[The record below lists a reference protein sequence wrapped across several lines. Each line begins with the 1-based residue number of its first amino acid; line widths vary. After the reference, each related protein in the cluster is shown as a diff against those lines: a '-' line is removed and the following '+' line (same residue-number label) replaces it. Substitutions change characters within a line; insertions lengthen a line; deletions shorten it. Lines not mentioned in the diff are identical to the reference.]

1 MHQLAQTNLKPHSEE
16 IDKVSKPFNSAG
28 FFSLTASE
36 VDQVAITIL
45 RDTDAKDSVARC
57 IVPFLT
63 SVGNKKEYF
72 ACAASYSYTT
82 FPLGVWH
89 SGSGSA
95 RRAASC

>member
-1 MHQLAQTNLKPHSEE
+1 MSNLCR
-16 IDKVSKPFNSAG
+16 FL
-28 FFSLTASE
+28 SLTASG

-57 IVPFLT
+57 GIVPFLT

-72 ACAASYSYTT
+72 ACVASYSYTT

>member
-1 MHQLAQTNLKPHSEE
+1 M
-16 IDKVSKPFNSAG
+16 SKPFNSAG

-72 ACAASYSYTT
+72 ACVASYSYTT